1 MHIVGKKKRWQ
12 RNDRK
17 GGNKKLPLWRWIWK
31 LIIIIII
38 IVIIII
44 KTFRLL
50 FYI

>member
-1 MHIVGKKKRWQ
+1 MHIVGKKRWQ

-17 GGNKKLPLWRWIWK
+17 GGNKKLPLWRSIWK

-44 KTFRLL
+44 KTFLLL